1 MVVLHAFLALI
12 SGFATMAV
20 LVAVIT
26 ILLQK
31 FTPGWVGEK
40 TKPKPGYIFVNLGY
54 SFLAAAAGGYVTA
67 WIAQHNPLF
76 HVLALAITVL
86 LLAALSALQQRGQQ
100 PVWYMLT
107 LVALTPLGVFAGGS
121 VPIARP
127 WHSLMHAPR
136 REDAKPPCR

>member
-1 MVVLHAFLALI
+1 MVVLHAFLALV

-26 ILLQK
+26 VLLQK
-31 FTPGWVGEK
+31 LTPGWVGN
-40 TKPKPGYIFVNLGY
+40 TGRPKPGYIFVNLGY

-67 WIAQHNPLF
+67 WIAGHNPLV

-86 LLAALSALQQRGQQ
+86 LLAALSALQQRGKQ

-107 LVALTPLGVFAGGS
+107 LVALTPLGVLAGGI
-121 VPIARP
+121 VRLRVTGI
-127 WHSLMHAPR
+127 L
-136 REDAKPPCR
+136 